1 MFASPKI
8 YPAVL
13 NGVAPCVDD
22 LNTLLRE
29 KGFKGEVRIIAN
41 DEFNSEV
48 LDPILAMSGGGA
60 DTSELFLRS
69 YQMLQ
74 MFRAKDGQA

>member
-1 MFASPKI
+1 M
-8 YPAVL
+8 
-13 NGVAPCVDD
+13 
-22 LNTLLRE
+22 
-29 KGFKGEVRIIAN
+29 RIIAN

-48 LDPILAMSGGGA
+48 LDPILAMSGGVA